1 MYRLHNTSEHGSG
14 VTNMYSLSNAA
25 SRAATPLQMGGSNGD
40 HLVLI
45 SSAGNHDHMHHHH
58 HHHHSGWLYSLLDNA
73 PNKVLIIR
81 KEPAVIYYRFI
92 NKDMRLTV
100 SLVFDWQYKH

>member
-25 SRAATPLQMGGSNGD
+25 SRAATPLQIGGND

-45 SSAGNHDHMHHHH
+45 ASGNHDHMHHHH
-58 HHHHSGWLYSLLDNA
+58 HHHHPGWYQGQD
-73 PNKVLIIR
+73 
-81 KEPAVIYYRFI
+81 EH
-92 NKDMRLTV
+92 DMLRRRGDLKT
-100 SLVFDWQYKH
+100 